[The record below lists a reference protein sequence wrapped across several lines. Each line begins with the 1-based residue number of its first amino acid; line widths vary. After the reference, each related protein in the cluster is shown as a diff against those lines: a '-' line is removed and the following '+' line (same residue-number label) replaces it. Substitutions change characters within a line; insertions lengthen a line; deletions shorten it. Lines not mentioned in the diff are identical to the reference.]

1 MNEVA
6 VSHPVETRKHGF
18 GRTAF
23 RRVVPLLA
31 LCAAG
36 CSAEM
41 GRTINDTDISCLRK
55 QMGSEIH
62 TSFPLAANTCQ
73 RWTNHNTIFNQKSA
87 KPIPLNL
94 KGAPDLQAQAEEY
107 SYTYTK

>member
-1 MNEVA
+1 MK
-6 VSHPVETRKHGF
+6 RKSWGWMH
-18 GRTAF
+18 A
-23 RRVVPLLA
+23 RRLAPLLA
-31 LCAAG
+31 LCVAG

-73 RWTNHNTIFNQKSA
+73 RWTNHNTIFNQKTA

-94 KGAPDLQAQAEEY
+94 KGAPDLQALAEEY